1 MPMCSSK
8 EAQLSDLIDIII
20 EKLNMGGTVT
30 FTPHGESMKPMLRDG
45 QDVVVL
51 KKPSGRLRIY
61 DIPLY
66 RRQDGSFVL
75 HRVIDYDNDGSY
87 VLCGDNQFRREHG
100 IKDSDVIAV
109 VTAFCRKGKPY
120 SMDSVPYRLY
130 VSFWYNTRP
139 FRRIFRGAKRGFVKV
154 FNIKPKEEKQNNAD
168 STENTENTE
177 K

>member
-20 EKLNMGGTVT
+20 EKLDMGGTVT
-30 FTPHGESMKPMLRDG
+30 FTPHGESMLPMLRDG

-51 KKPSGRLRIY
+51 KKPVGRLKLY

-66 RRQDGSFVL
+66 RRGDGSFVL

-87 VLCGDNQFRREHG
+87 VLCGDNQFKREHG
-100 IKDSDVIAV
+100 IKDSDIIAV
-109 VTAFCRKGKPY
+109 VTAFCRKGRPY

-130 VSFWYNTRP
+130 VPFWYHTRP
-139 FRRIFRGAKRGFVKV
+139 FRRIYRAAKRGFIKA
-154 FNIKPKEEKQNNAD
+154 FGIKPKEEKKEQNN
-168 STENTENTE
+168 SEKQENNE